1 MKSYFQSIEIINQF
15 NLRNLVDVQLLPFNP
30 YFDKLECLNS
40 KMEMS
45 LNLQKI
51 EVMYNIGDGLV
62 PVTVSNLFSNLILS
76 QNIQWDLKE
85 LLLKNY
91 MSF

>member
-30 YFDKLECLNS
+30 YFDKLEYLNS

-51 EVMYNIGDGLV
+51 EVMYNIGDELV

>member
-15 NLRNLVDVQLLPFNP
+15 NLRNLVGAQLLPFNP
-30 YFDKLECLNS
+30 YFDKLEYLNS

-51 EVMYNIGDGLV
+51 EVMYNIGDELV